1 MVIDS
6 VVEICNLQFYL
17 EKSNVICDINFWI
30 LLFFLEGND
39 FKYRNYKSV
48 KSKSCLF
55 LWQSLVACKLYKSMA
70 HEADED
76 NLEVDIS
83 EQFLNDGKWVDPKYL
98 TQKFIESWIIIAIL
112 SYVGRKMPMSGQL
125 LYFKE

>member
-6 VVEICNLQFYL
+6 VVEICNLQFFL
-17 EKSNVICDINFWI
+17 EKSNVICDIDFWI
-30 LLFFLEGND
+30 VFFLEGND
-39 FKYRNYKSV
+39 FRYRNYKSV

-83 EQFLNDGKWVDPKYL
+83 EQFLNDGKWVDPNITL
-98 TQKFIESWIIIAIL
+98 RNL
-112 SYVGRKMPMSGQL
+112 
-125 LYFKE
+125 